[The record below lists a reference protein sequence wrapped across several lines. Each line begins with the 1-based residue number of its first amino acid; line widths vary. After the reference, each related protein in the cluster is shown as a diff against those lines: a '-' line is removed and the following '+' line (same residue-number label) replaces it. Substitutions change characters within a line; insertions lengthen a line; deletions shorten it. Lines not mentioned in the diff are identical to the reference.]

1 MPVPSR
7 TRRSVL
13 ASTGIVAVAGLAGC
27 LGDDDDDDPNGTEG
41 EAEPEPEPEPED
53 EGENGTDEYQLVTEL
68 LIYDEDDGSD
78 LDIADVVDGGQ
89 WFGELPTLS
98 AGETVTLRAEFVDS
112 EGDVVPLGSD
122 ETHTLRTVL
131 ADGAPD
137 DVVSI
142 ADNADTVDLTGDAE
156 GEADIVFQ
164 LYDGSAAEWESP
176 PIPAVVES

>member
-1 MPVPSR
+1 MPQPSR

-13 ASTGIVAVAGLAGC
+13 ASTGIAAVAALAGC
-27 LGDDDDDDPNGTEG
+27 LNGDDDPPETDGEAEP
-41 EAEPEPEPEPED
+41 EAEPEPENED
-53 EGENGTDEYQLVTEL
+53 ENGTDEYQLVTEL

-78 LDIADVVDGGQ
+78 IDIADVVDGGQ
-89 WFGELPTLS
+89 WFGQLPTLS
-98 AGETVTLRAEFVDS
+98 VGDTVTLRAEFIDS
-112 EGDVVPLGSD
+112 EGDAVPLGSD
-122 ETHTLRTVL
+122 ETYTLRTEL

-156 GEADIVFQ
+156 GEAEIVFQ

-176 PIPAVVES
+176 PIPATVES